1 MMSKFLD
8 LIEATERES
17 ITNSDVEIMNRA
29 TDRVVNKK
37 SNNPQDVELH
47 KKNIELQKKRKDLVN
62 RLKSIN
68 ITEAEEDEVA
78 QSPEDGTPE
87 AQVTTMSPEG
97 EVFYVDM
104 IKKAL
109 FVDLDNV
116 ELTSFERDVV
126 TNDVTP
132 TNAKDVADTLSK
144 IISDYGLE

>member
-17 ITNSDVEIMNRA
+17 ISNSDVEIMNRA

-47 KKNIELQKKRKDLVN
+47 KKNLELQKKRKDLVN

-68 ITEAEEDEVA
+68 ITEADEDEVA
-78 QSPEDGTPE
+78 QSPEDGAPE

-132 TNAKDVADTLSK
+132 TNAKDVANTLSK

>member
-1 MMSKFLD
+1 MSKFLD

-17 ITNSDVEIMNRA
+17 ISNSDVEIMNRA

-37 SNNPQDVELH
+37 STNPQDVELH
-47 KKNIELQKKRKDLVN
+47 KKNLELQKKRKDLVN

-68 ITEAEEDEVA
+68 ITEADEDEVA
-78 QSPEDGTPE
+78 QSPEDGAPE

-126 TNDVTP
+126 TSDVTP
-132 TNAKDVADTLSK
+132 TNAKDVANTLSK

>member
-8 LIEATERES
+8 LIEATEKETIS
-17 ITNSDVEIMNRA
+17 NSDVEVMNRA

-37 SNNPQDVELH
+37 STNPQDVELH

-68 ITEAEEDEVA
+68 ITEDEEVA
-78 QSPEDGTPE
+78 QSPEDEAPE

-144 IISDYGLE
+144 IISDFGLE

>member
-8 LIEATERES
+8 LIEATEKETIS
-17 ITNSDVEIMNRA
+17 NSDVEVMNRA

-37 SNNPQDVELH
+37 STNPQDVELH
-47 KKNIELQKKRKDLVN
+47 KKNLELQKKRKDLVN

-68 ITEAEEDEVA
+68 ITEDEEVA
-78 QSPEDGTPE
+78 QSPEDEAPE

-144 IISDYGLE
+144 IISDFGLE

>member
-17 ITNSDVEIMNRA
+17 ISNSDVEIMNRA

-47 KKNIELQKKRKDLVN
+47 KKNLELQKKRKDLVN

-68 ITEAEEDEVA
+68 ITEADEDEVA
-78 QSPEDGTPE
+78 QSPEDGAPE

-132 TNAKDVADTLSK
+132 TNAKDVANTLRK
-144 IISDYGLE
+144 IISDYGL